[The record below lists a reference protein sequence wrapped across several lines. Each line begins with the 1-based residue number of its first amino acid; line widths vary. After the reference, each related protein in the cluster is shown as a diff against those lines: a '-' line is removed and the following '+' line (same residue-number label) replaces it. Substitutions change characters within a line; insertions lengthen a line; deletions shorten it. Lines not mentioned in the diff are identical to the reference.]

1 MVNIEQ
7 TGGALELDNYAHG
20 PVFHERETCGS
31 GFGFRPSKD
40 SGKRRFADHSDSE
53 GEMTY
58 VER

>member
-1 MVNIEQ
+1 MVNFEQ
-7 TGGALELDNYAHG
+7 THGALELDNYAG
-20 PVFHERETCGS
+20 SPVFHERETAAVVSDLGQA
-31 GFGFRPSKD
+31 KD

>member
-1 MVNIEQ
+1 MVNFEQ
-7 TGGALELDNYAHG
+7 TGGALKLDNYAHG

-31 GFGFRPSKD
+31 GFGFEQSKD
-40 SGKRRFADHSDSE
+40 AGARRFADHSDSE